1 MVALF
6 RRTTRFVLVIP
17 FAASLV
23 AGCKATPQP
32 AVASSATPALPVA
45 APVPSSASALATMNA
60 LIYFE
65 NDQAN
70 ISDSAKAILEE
81 KVAIFRANPDM
92 RIVILG
98 YASEPGTKDYN
109 FALGGRRAA
118 AAQDYLVGRGI
129 KLDRIEIVTRG
140 KGELVVEGPGEVA
153 AAQNRRDEF
162 KLLIGSGYLVQPS
175 ASKRY

>member
-1 MVALF
+1 MLVLF
-6 RRTTRFVLVIP
+6 RRTTGLVLGISFTALL
-17 FAASLV
+17 FAACNSSP
-23 AGCKATPQP
+23 KP
-32 AVASSATPALPVA
+32 AVASSAA
-45 APVPSSASALATMNA
+45 ALATMNA

-65 NDQAN
+65 NDQSN
-70 ISDSAKAILEE
+70 LSDSAKAILEE
-81 KVAIFRANPDM
+81 KVAIFRANPEM

-98 YASEPGTKDYN
+98 YASEPGTVDYN

-118 AAQDYLVGRGI
+118 AAQAYLVGRGI
-129 KLDRIEIVTRG
+129 NESRIEIVTRG

-175 ASKRY
+175 GSSKRY

>member
-1 MVALF
+1 MAVLF
-6 RRTTRFVLVIP
+6 RRTARFVLAIP
-17 FAASLV
+17 VALVVAACNPSP
-23 AGCKATPQP
+23 KP
-32 AVASSATPALPVA
+32 AVA
-45 APVPSSASALATMNA
+45 SSASALATMNA

-65 NDQAN
+65 NDQSSL
-70 ISDSAKAILEE
+70 SDSAQAILEQ
-81 KVAIFRANPDM
+81 KVAIFRANPEM

-118 AAQDYLVGRGI
+118 AAQAYLVDRGI
-129 KLDRIEIVTRG
+129 KESRIEIVTRG

-162 KLLIGSGYLVQPS
+162 KLLIGSAYLVQPS
-175 ASKRY
+175 PSKRY

>member
-1 MVALF
+1 MFVLL
-6 RRTTRFVLVIP
+6 RRTTRLVLAIP

-23 AGCKATPQP
+23 AACKGTPKP
-32 AVASSATPALPVA
+32 AVAASASTAPPVA

-65 NDQAN
+65 NDQAT

-81 KVAIFRANPDM
+81 KVAIFRTNPEM

-98 YASEPGTKDYN
+98 YASEPGTEEYN

-118 AAQDYLVGRGI
+118 AAQAYLVGRGI
-129 KLDRIEIVTRG
+129 HKDRIEIVTGG

-153 AAQNRRDEF
+153 AARNRRDEF
-162 KLLIGSGYLVQPS
+162 HLLIGSGYLVQP
-175 ASKRY
+175 KR